1 MLIMPTFD
9 SQTPKRNGSAV
20 YTIGVGRTKPQE
32 FYELLSALHIDHI
45 FDVRSTVQQGV
56 PAYLRPSNFAGLVAK
71 NGATYH
77 DETKSLG
84 QRPNYQL
91 FALTDEF
98 AGSMQPIVEIGKR
111 SNILIVCAETDYRK
125 CHRKFIASFLSR
137 NGLAVHH
144 IGKSLPTDFQS
155 SLEENMVERPLARR
169 MFTIGF
175 TQKSM
180 REFAELLRTAK
191 IRRLVDIRLRPV
203 SQYSG
208 FAKRDDLEFLLE
220 LMGIQ
225 YVHTLDLAPT
235 SPMLD
240 GYRSDHNWGKYEHD
254 FVGLLRRR
262 KPDELLDQLLT
273 PGLNVA
279 FLCTEDTPERC
290 HRRLVAEYARR
301 LLPDLEVIH
310 LTSKGSFGDEKL
322 T

>member
-1 MLIMPTFD
+1 MTTFD
-9 SQTPKRNGSAV
+9 FQAPKRNGYAV
-20 YTIGVGRTKPQE
+20 YTVGVRRTKPQE
-32 FYELLSALHIDHI
+32 FYKLLSALHINHI
-45 FDVRSTVQQGV
+45 FDVRSADQQGV
-56 PAYLRPSNFAGLVAK
+56 PVYLRPPSFTGLAAK

-77 DETKSLG
+77 DETKTLG
-84 QRPNYQL
+84 FRPNYQL
-91 FALTDEF
+91 YALTDEF
-98 AGSMQPIVEIGKR
+98 AESMQPIVEIGKR
-111 SNILIVCAETDYRK
+111 TNILIVCTETDYRK
-125 CHRKFIASFLSR
+125 CHRNFVASFLSR

-144 IGKSLPTDFQS
+144 LGRSLPTDFQS
-155 SLEENMVERPLARR
+155 TLEESMVERPQARR

-208 FAKRDDLEFLLE
+208 FAKKDDLEFLLE

-225 YVHTLDLAPT
+225 YVHSYDLAPT
-235 SPMLD
+235 PPMLE
-240 GYRSDHNWGKYEHD
+240 GYRSDHDWGKYERD
-254 FVGLLRRR
+254 FVTLLRRR
-262 KPDELLDQLLT
+262 KPDSLLDQLLT

-279 FLCTEDTPERC
+279 FLCTEDTPEHF
-290 HRRLVAEYARR
+290 HRRLVAEYARQ

-310 LTSKGSFGDEKL
+310 LTSKGSFSDKKL